1 VTSANSPSFGGRHLT
16 AWSLAA
22 LGAGLGLGLVLH
34 GSQAPWV
41 EQLASA
47 LETIGGVWISVLK
60 FTVVPL
66 VLTQALAAV
75 MRTERLGTVGLKS
88 LAVFLALLAAAAT
101 FTLLAAPSLIALYRV
116 DPATI
121 AALRAGVSVPDSVR
135 DALGSGTEVGDWLW
149 GFVPTSLSR
158 LFRGANFLLV
168 LLATIAAGLIA
179 KRLAGPRR
187 AQLQRGTTRLA
198 DLAMLVVGWV
208 LRVMPLGVLALS
220 FGLALSAGG
229 SAVGLMTFFVVLVS
243 GLMLVFTALLYPATA
258 IIAGIR
264 IRRFAQAVG
273 PAQLVAVSTRSSL
286 ASLPALVEGGRAR
299 GLPVAATG
307 FVLPLAVATFKLSM
321 AISHPFMLLFL
332 AHAFGVPLG
341 LDRIMVFVGTILLIS
356 FATLGIPGG
365 NPGVSTLP
373 AFVAAGVPV
382 EGVLILDAVETI
394 PDIFKTITN
403 VTADMSAAA
412 IVTRGSAANAEA

>member
-1 VTSANSPSFGGRHLT
+1 M
-16 AWSLAA
+16 
-22 LGAGLGLGLVLH
+22 
-34 GSQAPWV
+34 
-41 EQLASA
+41 EKLASA
-47 LETIGGVWISVLK
+47 LEPIGRLWISVLK
-60 FTVVPL
+60 LTVVPL
-66 VLTQALAAV
+66 VLTQAIAAV
-75 MRTERLGTVGLKS
+75 MRTERLGALGFKT
-88 LAVFLALLAAAAT
+88 LAVFLALLAGAAL
-101 FTLLAAPSLIALYRV
+101 FTLLAAPPLIGLYRV

-121 AALRAGVSVPDSVR
+121 AALRAGVSVPDAVR
-135 DALGSGTEVGDWLW
+135 DALGSETVLSDWLW
-149 GFVPTSLSR
+149 GFVPTSVTR

-168 LLATIAAGLIA
+168 LLGTIGVALIA

-187 AQLQRGTTRLA
+187 TQLQRGATRLA
-198 DLAMLVVGWV
+198 DLAMLVVGWI

-229 SAVGLMTFFVVLVS
+229 GAVGLMTFYVILVS
-243 GLMLVFTALLYPATA
+243 GLLLVFTGLLYPLTA
-258 IIAGIR
+258 IIAGIP
-264 IRRFAQAVG
+264 IGRFALAVA

-286 ASLPALVEGGRAR
+286 ASLPALVEGGRER
-299 GLPVAATG
+299 GLPIAATG

-321 AISHPFMLLFL
+321 AISHPFMLLLL

-341 LDRIMVFVGTILLIS
+341 LEQILVFVGTMFLIS

-382 EGVLILDAVETI
+382 EGVLILDAVEVI

-412 IVTRGSAANAEA
+412 IVTRTLGSSTGA